1 MTMLTAGDGNAARP
15 ASEWKPASELP
26 LGSWIFST
34 DDHLLEGSYTFAGR
48 VPKRFADAA
57 PRIVDHDGGDA
68 WLIEGKPPEDRLD
81 RWPRDQGDRRATKAS
96 LPCGAGGRK
105 HG

>member
-1 MTMLTAGDGNAARP
+1 MTTLTAGDGNAARP

-68 WLIEGKPPEDRLD
+68 WLIEGKPVQIAWTDGPATVEIGERPKL
-81 RWPRDQGDRRATKAS
+81 RFRAE
-96 LPCGAGGRK
+96 PGGRK